1 LNRWGPS
8 SIFLKM
14 MVQAALF
21 EKIKT
26 KKILVVGD
34 VVLDHY
40 IWGDATRIS
49 PEAPVPVVGVDRDTF
64 VAGAAANVAMNLRS
78 LGSQVELCGLMG
90 NDADGQRLA
99 GLMTQFGVSYDPR
112 FLVNAVPTI
121 VKTRVLVRGQQLCR
135 LDRECKPATYSI
147 EEQGHLQAVVEK
159 VQQADAVIISDYAK
173 GAVTNGLLAEIKAV
187 AQKKG
192 ILIAVDP
199 KPKRPLDY
207 EGVDILKPNKP
218 ESIEMAGIVWDGHA
232 AYPARGVCHAIYE
245 KFRCKNLVV
254 TLGGDGM
261 LLSHQGNVLKT
272 IPAYGREVFDVSGAG
287 DTSMAAL
294 TLALACGES
303 LEQAAHFANTASG
316 VVVGK
321 VGTALATPEEVLNY
335 HPKS

>member
-1 LNRWGPS
+1 
-8 SIFLKM
+8 
-14 MVQAALF
+14 MVQPALF

-26 KKILVVGD
+26 KKILVIGD

-49 PEAPVPVVGVDRDTF
+49 PEAPVPVVGVDKDTF

-90 NDADGQRLA
+90 NDDDGKRLVS
-99 GLMTQFGVSYDPR
+99 LLTDFGVSYDDQ
-112 FLVNAVPTI
+112 FLVDKVPTI

-135 LDRECKPATYSI
+135 LDRESEPSTYAI
-147 EEQGHLQAVVEK
+147 ENQVHAKTIVEK
-159 VQQADAVIISDYAK
+159 VSQSDAVIISDYAK
-173 GAVTNGLLAEIKAV
+173 GTITHGLLDAVKAV
-187 AQKKG
+187 VQNKG
-192 ILIAVDP
+192 ILVAVDP

-207 EGVDILKPNKP
+207 NGVDILKPNKL
-218 ESIEMAGIVWDGHA
+218 ESIEMAGVAWDSHQE
-232 AYPARGVCHAIYE
+232 YPAREVCHAIFAKYG
-245 KFRCKNLVV
+245 CKNLVI

-261 LLSHQGNVLKT
+261 LLSQEGKLLRT

-294 TLALACGES
+294 TLGLACGES
-303 LEQAAHFANTASG
+303 LENAAHFANTASG

-321 VGTALATPEEVLNY
+321 VGTALATPKEVLNY
-335 HPKS
+335 HPE